1 MPTRPP
7 LPAED
12 LYARLQVPVDA
23 TVEAIELA
31 WRALLKRHHPDV
43 AGAGALELAKRINV
57 AHDWL
62 TDPDLRARYDRERH
76 PRALARRSGFSPR
89 SDAWSPRSGGAG
101 ATGPRPDRPA
111 RPARAARAAR
121 PADPDEALR
130 RFVER
135 AARLTRDE
143 LDRLSVADPPPIAF
157 VASIRRFLGQERVEA
172 LARAEERVKAAVGR
186 EAWATLP
193 IRDAVLAAAHE
204 IVLAPFLDEHL
215 SGAFLDRARDRL
227 TRSWEA
233 AIDQPRY
240 GPNTP
245 AVERVVERA
254 GRLGPDAL
262 RRLVRAA
269 GRGRFADDP
278 WPRGIDPAEDEV
290 FRVSSALAR
299 RDAAAAPSYNGLDR
313 VTAARA
319 RRLLGRVAHVQVLR
333 HAFGAA
339 EFAAVLEPWRVATG
353 DPGTGRGATGIPNP
367 SVRRA

>member
-1 MPTRPP
+1 MPIRPS
-7 LPAED
+7 LPTDD
-12 LYARLQVPVDA
+12 LYARLEVPVDA

-43 AGAGALELAKRINV
+43 AGVDGLELAKRINV

-62 TDPDLRARYDRERH
+62 TDPELRARYDRERH
-76 PRALARRSGFSPR
+76 PRAYARRASTSPR
-89 SDAWSPRSGGAG
+89 DAAWSPRSRGAG
-101 ATGPRPDRPA
+101 AAPRAGPTPHVAHPRPPRPL
-111 RPARAARAAR
+111 
-121 PADPDEALR
+121 DPEEALR

-135 AARLTRDE
+135 AGRLSRDE
-143 LDRLSVADPPPIAF
+143 LDRLSVAEPPPIAF
-157 VASIRRFLGQERVEA
+157 VASIRRFLGPDRVAALDAAEA
-172 LARAEERVKAAVGR
+172 RVREAVGPD
-186 EAWATLP
+186 AWATLP

-233 AIDQPRY
+233 AVDQPRY

-245 AVERVVERA
+245 AVERVVVRA
-254 GRLGPDAL
+254 ALLTTDEL

-269 GRGRFADDP
+269 GRGRIADLP

-290 FRVSSALAR
+290 FRVSSALAV
-299 RDAAAAPSYNGLDR
+299 RDVSAAPDDVGLDR
-313 VTAARA
+313 VTASRA
-319 RRLLGRVAHVQVLR
+319 RRLLGRVAHAQVLR
-333 HAFGAA
+333 HAFTAA
-339 EFAAVLEPWRVATG
+339 AFAELVEPWRIATG